1 MSKKGNR
8 RAAIVFF
15 DTVLTFAV
23 LILIANKTVSIAKK
37 QRTRFWI
44 QYGTLKYD
52 LIGPSGKVYR
62 AGTRVTRQART
73 KENPDLSALSK
84 PFYLTLQANNI
95 L

>member
-15 DTVLTFAV
+15 GTVLTCAV

-52 LIGPSGKVYR
+52 LIGHQAKSIGQVPELLD
-62 AGTRVTRQART
+62 RQEL
-73 KENPDLSALSK
+73 KK
-84 PFYLTLQANNI
+84 I
-95 L
+95 LICQL